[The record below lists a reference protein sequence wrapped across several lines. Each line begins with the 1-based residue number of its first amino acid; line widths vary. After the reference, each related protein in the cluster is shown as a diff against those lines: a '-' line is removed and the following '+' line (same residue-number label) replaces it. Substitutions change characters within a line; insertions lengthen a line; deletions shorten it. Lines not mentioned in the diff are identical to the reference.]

1 MRRKCIMLVAAVAI
15 GASALC
21 VCQKSTAGTA
31 TQAAVTEAATT
42 QAATTQA
49 EKEAETTQAAT
60 QTEEKTIITV
70 GCLAREEPDIL
81 FVAEQMKDSPY
92 EIKPQVFSDVITT
105 NMATEEGEIDANFT
119 QNKKYLQQFNEG
131 NGTHLTAPGEPISTF
146 PEGLYS
152 RKYEVLE
159 ELPDGAIIAIS
170 NDTVN
175 RARELDILE
184 SCGLITVDHTAEYP
198 TLLDVTENPK
208 NIEILEM
215 ESRSK
220 WGAFDDV
227 DCIVVT
233 AVTIYLSDDPEK
245 PAHLLAIEGMD
256 VTMTVAGTCL
266 VVAEENADAEW
277 LKMMDEIMHTDAYAA
292 HLAETYKGAKVPMF
306 ESDSFNVNYFE

>member
-1 MRRKCIMLVAAVAI
+1 MKKRTVSLLLAAAMLL
-15 GASALC
+15 ALLC
-21 VCQKSTAGTA
+21 ACGGQS
-31 TQAAVTEAATT
+31 AATPAPSSAPAPSSEPAPAPT
-42 QAATTQA
+42 STP
-49 EKEAETTQAAT
+49 
-60 QTEEKTIITV
+60 EEKTVITV

-81 FVAEQMKDSPY
+81 YVAEALKDSKY
-92 EIKPQVFSDVITT
+92 EIRPQVFSDVITT
-105 NMATEEGEIDANFT
+105 NMATQEGEIDANFT
-119 QNKKYLQQFNEG
+119 QNKKYLAAFNES
-131 NGTHLTAPGEPISTF
+131 NGTTLVAPGEPISTF

-152 RKYEVLE
+152 RKYTSLDQ
-159 ELPDGAIIAIS
+159 LPDGAVIAIS
-170 NDTVN
+170 NDSVN

-184 SCGLITVDHTAEYP
+184 SCGLIELDHTEDYP
-198 TLLDVTENPK
+198 TVLDITSNPK

-227 DCIVVT
+227 DCITVT
-233 AVTIYLSDDPEK
+233 AVTVYLSDDPTK

-277 LKMMDEIMHTDAYAA
+277 LKLMDDAMHTDEYAA

-306 ESDSFNVNYFE
+306 ESDAFNVNYFE